1 MAGVRPDRL
10 SLTKIKSKLLN
21 VAQSSLYR
29 LTLPVPSAV
38 RMKLGFSSQQYEN
51 INLMCCEA
59 ALPGSS
65 LTTHEVTN
73 DYAGVTE
80 KMAYRR
86 LYDETLALAFYVDRN
101 YTVLKLF
108 ECWMDYISGVDNTYL
123 YESANVSYRMAYPK
137 TYKNNIFL
145 TKFEKDHFVRDY
157 SSIQKKSIRVRRNTL
172 DYTFVDAFPLTLTS
186 IPVSY
191 EGSQAL
197 KVNVAFNFVRYVQQ
211 RKQSL
216 LNAGDLSRSDQ
227 EFKSMLLNEDNTELT
242 RVLDLQ
248 ASREEGYGT
257 LGDVMGGGR
266 FGQVVDQSYKF
277 NTIPLMG
284 QSIYLSDKLSDLGQ
298 SAEKLQR
305 N

>member
-10 SLTKIKSKLLN
+10 SLSQIKSRLLN

-29 LTLPVPSAV
+29 VTLPIPSAV
-38 RMKLGFSSQQYEN
+38 RMKLGFSSRQYEN

-101 YTVLKLF
+101 YSVLKLF

-123 YESANVSYRMAYPK
+123 YESPNVSYRMAYPK

-157 SSIQKKSIRVRRNTL
+157 SSLQQQSIRVRRNTL

-211 RKQSL
+211 RRQSL
-216 LNAGDLSRSDQ
+216 LNAGDVSRSDE
-227 EFKSMLLNEDNTELT
+227 EFRSMILNEDNTALNTALDNQYEQSTGYSTPGQELGGKNMWG
-242 RVLDLQ
+242 RALDAGFAGANPNPFKVFNQEYWDTLN
-248 ASREEGYGT
+248 AAKHARE
-257 LGDVMGGGR
+257 
-266 FGQVVDQSYKF
+266 
-277 NTIPLMG
+277 
-284 QSIYLSDKLSDLGQ
+284 LS
-298 SAEKLQR
+298 
-305 N
+305 

>member
-10 SLTKIKSKLLN
+10 SLTKIKSRLLN

-29 LTLPVPSAV
+29 LTLPVPTAV
-38 RMKLGFSSQQYEN
+38 RRKLGFSYQQYEN

-101 YTVLKLF
+101 YSVLKLF

-123 YESANVSYRMAYPK
+123 YESPNVSYRMAYPK

-157 SSIQKKSIRVRRNTL
+157 SSLQRTSMRVRRNTL

-211 RKQSL
+211 RRQSL
-216 LNAGDLSRSDQ
+216 LNAGDLSKSDQ
-227 EFKSMLLNEDNTELT
+227 EFRSMILNEDNTALNTALDNQYEQSTGYSTPGQELLGNNVWG
-242 RVLDLQ
+242 RALDAGFAGANPNPFKVFNQ
-248 ASREEGYGT
+248 EYWDT
-257 LGDVMGGGR
+257 LNAVQNDAR
-266 FGQVVDQSYKF
+266 
-277 NTIPLMG
+277 TP
-284 QSIYLSDKLSDLGQ
+284 
-298 SAEKLQR
+298 
-305 N
+305 